1 MSSPEENY
9 GLIVK
14 IFYAV
19 QPMYHLLHHY
29 KSIIHVYVVYSYFM
43 IHRLR
48 CIHIKQKLV

>member
-19 QPMYHLLHHY
+19 QLCTTFFITI
-29 KSIIHVYVVYSYFM
+29 KAVFM
-43 IHRLR
+43 FMLFTAIL
-48 CIHIKQKLV
+48 